1 MREDKPPGEA
11 AERTPDHAG
20 VRVPPP
26 LIFLGFLLAGL
37 WVDSPWFAGQMAAP
51 AATAAGGLVA
61 AIGIALILAA
71 AWPHKKAGTNLEPW
85 KPTTAIITGG
95 LYRYSRNPIYLGMA
109 IVHAGLAVAGG
120 SLVAL
125 ASLAGSVAVIQF
137 YVIAREERYLEAK
150 FGKAYGDY
158 KARVRPWI

>member
-1 MREDKPPGEA
+1 MSEEKPPGEA
-11 AERTPDHAG
+11 AGEAPDHAG

-37 WVDSPWFAGQMAAP
+37 WVDSPWFAGQMAAS
-51 AATAAGGLVA
+51 ALTAAGGLLA
-61 AIGIALILAA
+61 AIGVGLILTS

-109 IVHAGLAVAGG
+109 LAQAGLAVAGG
-120 SLVAL
+120 SLAAL
-125 ASLAGSVAVIQF
+125 ATVAGSVAVTQF

-150 FGKAYGDY
+150 FGKAYSDY

>member
-1 MREDKPPGEA
+1 MNENEPLEKTAGEV
-11 AERTPDHAG
+11 PDHAG

-26 LIFLGFLLAGL
+26 LIFLFFLLAGL
-37 WVDSPWFAGQMAAP
+37 WVDSPWFAGQMAP
-51 AATAAGGLVA
+51 PTLTAAGGLLA
-61 AIGIALILAA
+61 AVGIALILAG

-85 KPTTAIITGG
+85 KPTTAIITDG

-109 IVHAGLAVAGG
+109 LSHAGLAVAGG
-120 SLVAL
+120 SLAAL
-125 ASLAGSVAVIQF
+125 ATLAGSVLVIQT

-150 FGKAYGDY
+150 FGKAYSDY